1 MVQRRRA
8 TGDGVVRTTA
18 MRVTARRATAMLGV
32 LAVGLAGAAA
42 GCGDGEA
49 HRDDAH
55 RRGGV
60 LKISGS
66 SPPDHFDTAVAYSA
80 EARGFSRNF
89 ARTLFGNRA
98 SNTFAETIPVV
109 PDMAV
114 ELPTRANGGV
124 SADGRTYT
132 IKVRRGVRWNTR
144 TPREVTAGD
153 FVRGIKR
160 QCNPAA
166 PAGVPYYRSLIVG
179 MEAFCTAYAKVAPQD
194 PAAMAAYQD
203 THDIA
208 GLSARDDHTLTVRLI
223 RPASDFLNVMG
234 MSFAAAAPK
243 EYDRYIPDSAEFRQH
258 TISDGPYQLTAVDD
272 RRLVLGR
279 NPTWAQATDP
289 LRKQYV
295 DRIEITLGQDSPDA
309 VQQQIEQGTADLSW
323 DNPVPTAAIQRL
335 IRAKD
340 PRFKIY
346 ENPNLSPFLVFN
358 LQSPNNGRALAKKE
372 VRQAIA
378 YAIDKSA
385 IVKIY
390 GGRLIARVV
399 NGSIPPETVGYQAF
413 NPYQVK
419 GDVGDPA
426 RCRRLLAQAG
436 YANGLTLRF
445 PFRTNGNHA
454 KTAQSIQ
461 ANLQACGI
469 TTRLT
474 SDTGTSFYKRML
486 ANPADAKTGAW
497 DIAAPGWTP
506 DWYGNNGRS
515 MLQPLFDGRLY
526 GPGSPDFGGYN
537 NPVVNTLMDRAMAAR
552 SKTEAGRLWHQ
563 VDRRIMQDAPIVPL
577 VTVRLATYR
586 SERVRNA
593 LFMPT
598 TQMFDLSQIWL
609 AS

>member
-1 MVQRRRA
+1 MVQRHP
-8 TGDGVVRTTA
+8 
-18 MRVTARRATAMLGV
+18 MRRATAVVVLLGL
-32 LAVGLAGAAA
+32 LAAGLAG
-42 GCGDGEA
+42 CGGARE

-66 SPPDHFDTAVAYSA
+66 SPPDHFDTAAAYSA

-98 SNTFAETIPVV
+98 SETFTETIPVV

-114 ELPTRANGGV
+114 ELPTRGNGGV

-132 IKVRRGVRWNTR
+132 IKVRAGVAWNSR
-144 TPREVTAGD
+144 PPREVTAGD
-153 FVRGIKR
+153 FVRGIER

-179 MEAFCTAYAKVAPQD
+179 MEAFCAGYAKVPANSA
-194 PAAMAAYQD
+194 AAMAAYQNG
-203 THDIA
+203 HDIR
-208 GLSARDDHTLTVRLI
+208 GLTALDDRTLTVRLI
-223 RPASDFLNVMG
+223 RPAADFLEVMG

-243 EYDRYIPDSAEFRQH
+243 EYDAYIPDGPEFRQR
-258 TISDGPYQLTAVDD
+258 TISNGPYQLTAVSD
-272 RRLVLGR
+272 RRLVLDR
-279 NPTWAQATDP
+279 NPVWKQPADP
-289 LRKQYV
+289 LRNQYV
-295 DRIEITLGQDSPDA
+295 DRIEVNLGQDSPDA

-335 IRAKD
+335 IQTKD
-340 PRFKIY
+340 PNFKIY
-346 ENPNLSPFLVFN
+346 DNPNLSPFLVFN
-358 LQSPNNGRALAKKE
+358 LQSPNNGGALAKRE

-390 GGRLIARVV
+390 GGRTIARVV
-399 NGSIPPETVGYQAF
+399 NGSIPPNTVGYQPF
-413 NPYQVK
+413 NPYPAK
-419 GDVGDPA
+419 DDAGDPA

-436 YANGLTLRF
+436 HPTGLTLRF
-445 PFRTNGNHA
+445 PFRISGNHA
-454 KTAQSIQ
+454 RTAQSIQ

-474 SDTGTSFYKRML
+474 SDSGTTFYKKML
-486 ANPADAKTGAW
+486 ANPQDAKAGVW

-552 SKTEAGRLWHQ
+552 SRAESARLWHQ

-577 VTVRLATYR
+577 VTVRLATYK
-586 SERVRNA
+586 SARVRNA

-598 TQMFDLSQIWL
+598 TQMFDLSRIWL
-609 AS
+609 AT

>member
-1 MVQRRRA
+1 M
-8 TGDGVVRTTA
+8 RTA
-18 MRVTARRATAMLGV
+18 AMLGV
-32 LAVGLAGAAA
+32 LAVGLAG
-42 GCGDGEA
+42 CGDAGE

-55 RRGGV
+55 RQGGV

-66 SPPDHFDTAVAYSA
+66 SPPDHFDTAAAYSA

-98 SNTFAETIPVV
+98 SPNFAETIPVV

-114 ELPTRANGGV
+114 ELPTRGNGGV

-132 IKVRRGVRWNTR
+132 IKVRGDVEWNTR
-144 TPREVTAGD
+144 PPREVTAGD
-153 FVRGIKR
+153 FVRGLKR

-166 PAGVPYYRSLIVG
+166 PAGVPYYRSLIMG
-179 MEAFCTAYAKVAPQD
+179 MEAFCAGYAKVAPQNA
-194 PAAMAAYQD
+194 AAMAAYQD

-208 GLSARDDHTLTVRLI
+208 GLTARDDRTLTVRLI

-243 EYDRYIPDSAEFRQH
+243 EYDKFVPDSAEFRQG
-258 TISDGPYQLTAVDD
+258 TISDGPYQLTAVSD
-272 RRLVLGR
+272 RQLVLGR
-279 NPTWAQATDP
+279 NPVWRQPTDP
-289 LRKQYV
+289 LRNQYV
-295 DRIEITLGQDSPDA
+295 DKIEISLGQDSPDS

-335 IRAKD
+335 IQAKD
-340 PRFKIY
+340 PNFKIY
-346 ENPNLSPFLVFN
+346 DNPNLSPFLVFN
-358 LQSPNNGRALAKKE
+358 LQSPNNGGALAKKE

-390 GGRLIARVV
+390 GGRTIARVV
-399 NGSIPPETVGYQAF
+399 HGSIPPDTVGYQPY
-413 NPYQVK
+413 NPYPAK
-419 GDVGDPA
+419 DDAGDPA
-426 RCRRLLAQAG
+426 RCRSLLAQAG
-436 YANGLTLRF
+436 HQRGLTLRF
-445 PFRTNGNHA
+445 PYRIIGNHA

-474 SDTGTSFYKRML
+474 SDTGTTFYKKML
-486 ANPADAKTGAW
+486 ANPEDAKAGAW

-526 GPGSPDFGGYN
+526 GRGSPDFGGYN
-537 NPVVNTLMDRAMAAR
+537 DPQVNALMDRAMAAR
-552 SKTEAGRLWHQ
+552 SKAEAAKFWHQ
-563 VDRRIMQDAPIVPL
+563 TDRRIMQDAPIVPL
-577 VTVRLATYR
+577 VTVRLATYK
-586 SERVRNA
+586 SARVRNA

-598 TQMFDLSQIWL
+598 TQMFDLSRIWL